1 MAVFKRA
8 GSKIFGVQL
17 NKAEQKAMN
26 EEITRQILEHDEA
39 FSVDLDSTILYVL
52 HEQFGFGK
60 VRLQRFYDLFLKR
73 HQELRDYYQ
82 FDSSDVSWFCRMK
95 LKEEC
100 DVDVEQWYKN
110 SKNDT

>member
-1 MAVFKRA
+1 MAVFKKA

-73 HQELRDYYQ
+73 HPAEPRNISLIHLM
-82 FDSSDVSWFCRMK
+82 FLGSAG
-95 LKEEC
+95 
-100 DVDVEQWYKN
+100 
-110 SKNDT
+110 